1 MSVLWGSSENKA
13 TKQQEQKTVQRDDEM
28 ITEEKV
34 MIGFFCMTASV
45 ITLFFLSVYRE
56 FI

>member
-1 MSVLWGSSENKA
+1 MPVLWGSSENKA
-13 TKQQEQKTVQRDDEM
+13 TKQQEQKTVQRGDEM